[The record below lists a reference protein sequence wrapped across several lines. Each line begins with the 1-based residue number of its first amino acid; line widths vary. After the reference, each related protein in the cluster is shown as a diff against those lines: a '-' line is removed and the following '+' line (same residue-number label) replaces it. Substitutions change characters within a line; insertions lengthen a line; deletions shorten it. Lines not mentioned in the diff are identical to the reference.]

1 MAYFPGCLI
10 PDFDGAIFSF
20 ALPALQTPPV
30 HGTSVQRAL
39 VCEHQD
45 AAEGIRRSVA
55 VAGVQKR
62 GATFHVN
69 ARLASSAAIVA
80 EQRETTACPGA
91 MLDLHFDPI
100 RARLFTDAGTRLR

>member
-1 MAYFPGCLI
+1 MRASGC
-10 PDFDGAIFSF
+10 GRR
-20 ALPALQTPPV
+20 LPYAS
-30 HGTSVQRAL
+30 HGRWREKL
-39 VCEHQD
+39 
-45 AAEGIRRSVA
+45 
-55 VAGVQKR
+55 

-69 ARLASSAAIVA
+69 ARLASGAAIVA